1 MENIFL
7 TIEKNLLI
15 LYDNNNFGND
25 IVKDNYENQSY
36 FLQVETIKDKT
47 TTGEYFIDLLT
58 RFYSKIIDYIL
69 HVIDSFV
76 QIKSQI

>member
-47 TTGEYFIDLLT
+47 TIVEYFIDLLT
-58 RFYSKIIDYIL
+58 RFYSEIIDYIL

-76 QIKSQI
+76 QIKYQI